1 MATGISVKLPLRVT
15 AADGP
20 YALHKDLVGT
30 VKQNF
35 KNLLLTAPG
44 ERMMIPDFGIGL
56 RHFLFNPR
64 PNAVSLIRQRIV
76 SQTSK
81 YLPYIVIR
89 KISFDEN
96 KLEEDALD
104 SHLLSIVID
113 YEVPNLNLQASIVLQ
128 SEDVN

>member
-1 MATGISVKLPLRVT
+1 MDGIGPELPLNRDHRFGNFSLVT
-15 AADGP
+15 S
-20 YALHKDLVGT
+20 YKDQI
-30 VKQNF
+30 KQNF